1 MYDDHKRDMIYRA
14 KAENTKIMVWSLFSG
29 AAENGRD
36 KNVKWIGL
44 NLTWSRDD
52 YVT

>member
-1 MYDDHKRDMIYRA
+1 MDRE
-14 KAENTKIMVWSLFSG
+14 KAENAIIMVWRPFSG